1 MWAGVYRFIKMLN
14 EKLDKYPN
22 EGKSV
27 VLVSTGTCILL
38 LSYGMYPPPLIWHVS
53 SSSHMACIL
62 LLSSGQERG
71 FSEHR
76 YTNDGRC
83 TRDSRSLFPQY

>member
-53 SSSHMACIL
+53 SSSHQGKSVVLVSTGIRMMEGVPVIVGL
-62 LLSSGQERG
+62 
-71 FSEHR
+71 FSLN
-76 YTNDGRC
+76 T
-83 TRDSRSLFPQY
+83 RSLFPQY